1 METVNLLFGI
11 VVTLL
16 AVVSVVSGAI
26 FVLRSFFKHRESVNA
41 AMHENV
47 DVIRVMHGTNNDD
60 DKGADAWKEEIGA
73 MEQLLITFSRLQK
86 NVGLLKSFLEGK
98 PKIILEIAAPSNSE
112 EISFFITVPQKYTKA
127 LEKQIHSYFSE
138 AQVEK
143 VSDYTIFAP
152 GSEVAI
158 SSLKLKESHAL
169 PLGTYED
176 INRDPLNEI
185 TTAISKLDYKN
196 EGASI
201 QLVLQQAPTG
211 WRTKGKKIAQEMQQ
225 GKRLN
230 EVYKTSVIGSFIS
243 ELISHAFSK
252 KKEEDKTIVQLTP
265 EEQELIKIIQKKVSK
280 PAYSVNIRLAAS
292 ANSKERAQE
301 IVSHMENAFAQLE
314 REDVNRMVS
323 KKNNKNMTKAVF
335 NFVFRVFDNKFAMT
349 LGVEE
354 IASIFHFPISTTKTP
369 NITNVKSVVAP
380 PPVDMPTEGTL
391 LGYNDFRGK
400 KSDVRLT
407 RGDRRRHLYVIGQT
421 GAGKS
426 AFLQE
431 IAKQDIKNGEGLC
444 FIDPHGDAIDDI
456 MTAIPKERAGD
467 VIYFDP
473 ANTERPFGLNM
484 MEFSKPEEKGFVVN
498 EILNIFDKLY
508 DLKSTGGP
516 MFEQYMR
523 NALLLVMEDEESGS
537 TLMEIPKVLAD
548 EEFRKMKL
556 SKCQNMSVK
565 EFWTKEAEKAG
576 GDASLA
582 NMVPYIT
589 SKLTPFLS
597 NNMMRPIISQQKSTI
612 NFREVMD
619 SQKILLVNLSK
630 GKIGEQNSY
639 LLGMIIVGKLL
650 MAALGRVDMAE
661 NDRKDFYLFIDE
673 FQNVTTDSISQILS
687 EARKYRLS
695 LTIAHQFIGQLS
707 EDISKAVFGNV
718 GSMISFRVGAEDAE
732 FLEKQFSP
740 IFSAHDLINV
750 DNYKCFS
757 KILMNNKTVTPF
769 SMNTYPPT
777 KGDSD
782 IVDKL
787 KELSSLRYGR
797 DKRLI
802 EKEVVRRTIIKK
814 EKLIIGKEEE
824 NKTGKEHYWR

>member
-1 METVNLLFGI
+1 MEIINLVFALI
-11 VVTLL
+11 VGLL
-16 AVVSVVSGAI
+16 AFISVFSGGM
-26 FVLRSFFKHRESVNA
+26 FVARSFLKHRENIKSAVY
-41 AMHENV
+41 ENV
-47 DVIRVMHGTNNDD
+47 DIVRVLHKVSDEVKD
-60 DKGADAWKEEIGA
+60 ADAWKQEVNA
-73 MEQLLITFSRLQK
+73 MEQLLTTFTRLQMD
-86 NVGLLKSFLEGK
+86 VGFIQGMFKTK
-98 PKIILEIAAPSNSE
+98 PRITLEIAAPTKKE
-112 EISFFITVPQKYTKA
+112 EISFFITVPQKYSSA

-138 AQVEK
+138 AEVEK
-143 VSDYTIFAP
+143 IDDYTIFSP
-152 GSEVAI
+152 GSEIAI
-158 SSLKLKESHAL
+158 SNLKLRETHAL
-169 PLGTYED
+169 PLQTYEELD
-176 INRDPLNEI
+176 RDLLNEI
-185 TTAISKLDYKN
+185 TTAISKLDSET

-201 QLVLQQAPTG
+201 QLILQKAPVNWTQ
-211 WRTKGKKIAQEMQQ
+211 KGKKIAQEMQQ
-225 GKRLN
+225 GKRLKEIN
-230 EVYKTSVIGSFIS
+230 KSSILGEFLSV
-243 ELISHAFSK
+243 LSK
-252 KKEEDKTIVQLTP
+252 KKEEEKDTVQLTP
-265 EEQELIKIIQKKVSK
+265 EEQELIKTIQKKISK
-280 PAYSVNIRLAAS
+280 PAYNVNIRLVAS
-292 ANSKERAQE
+292 AQTKHRAQE
-301 IVSHMENAFAQLE
+301 ILSYIENSFVQLE
-314 REDVNRMVS
+314 RHDVNRLVS
-323 KKNNKNMTKAVF
+323 KKFKKKIDEPAF
-335 NFVFRVFDNKFAMT
+335 NFIFRVFNEKFAMI

-369 NITNVKSVVAP
+369 NITKVKSVSAP
-380 PPVDMPTEGTL
+380 APTNMPTEGTL
-391 LGYNDFRGK
+391 LGYNNFRGK
-400 KSDVRLT
+400 KTDIILS

-431 IAKQDIKNGEGLC
+431 IAKQDVKNGEGLC

-473 ANTERPFGLNM
+473 SNYERPFGLNM

-508 DLKSTGGP
+508 DLKATGGP

-523 NALLLVMEDEESGS
+523 NAILLVMEDEESGS

-556 SKCQNMSVK
+556 SKCNNISVK
-565 EFWTKEAEKAG
+565 EFWEKEAQKAG

-597 NNMMRPIISQQKSTI
+597 NDMMRPIISQQKSTI

-619 SQKILLVNLSK
+619 TQKILLVNLSK

-639 LLGMIIVGKLL
+639 LLGMIIIGKLL

-661 NDRKDFYLFIDE
+661 DDRKDFYLFIDE

-707 EDISKAVFGNV
+707 DDISKAVFGNV
-718 GSMISFRVGAEDAE
+718 GSMTSFRVGAEDAE

-740 IFSAHDLINV
+740 VFSASDLINV
-750 DNYKCFS
+750 DNYKCFA
-757 KILMNNKTVTPF
+757 KILINNKTVAPF

-777 KGDSD
+777 KGSD
-782 IVDKL
+782 ELVDKL
-787 KELSSLRYGR
+787 KELSALRYGR
-797 DKRLI
+797 DRKLV
-802 EKEVVRRTIIKK
+802 EEEVQARTQLKKTKPVIKK
-814 EKLIIGKEEE
+814 QKE
-824 NKTGKEHYWR
+824 KEHYWR